1 MAISARPRRQ
11 AFGAGAIALGQVP
24 FRFNARLTG
33 QLWAWWLGRAR
44 GRAMSAELSA
54 QLAFARGE
62 RTLMVGRDLDGEC
75 TLVATDQAL
84 HHRTGSDAWS
94 RLGWEQ
100 ITRVG
105 WETSPGHL
113 VVTGV
118 TGAAPS
124 PMIVPL
130 RRRGTWSEL
139 AQERITHTRLVR
151 QQVMLDRNRHVV
163 IEVRRC
169 PATGELRW
177 ALVSGHGLDP
187 GDQDLRNEIERAAT
201 WLCADLGITIP
212 SGADQLFLPSLA
224 GPSQAGLPSSSA
236 PRPACLRPISWRFL
250 LD

>member
-1 MAISARPRRQ
+1 M
-11 AFGAGAIALGQVP
+11 ALGQAP

-44 GRAMSAELSA
+44 GRALSAQLSA

-84 HHRTGSDAWS
+84 HHRAGSDAWS

-105 WETSPGHL
+105 WEASPGHL

-151 QQVMLDRNRHVV
+151 QHVMLARNRHVV

-177 ALVSGHGLDP
+177 ALVSGRQLDP

-201 WLCADLGITIP
+201 RLCADLGLTIP
-212 SGADQLFLPSLA
+212 SGADQRLLPSL
-224 GPSQAGLPSSSA
+224 GEPW
-236 PRPACLRPISWRFL
+236 PASG
-250 LD
+250 